1 MKSFPQI
8 EIMAPVGSWESL
20 RAAVQTGANAVYLG
34 LEQLNMRS
42 RSSLNFTVEDLP
54 GIVSF
59 CREAGVKVYLT
70 LNVVVFEGDM
80 EDMRRLVD
88 AAFDSGVDAVIASDM
103 AVILYA
109 RQKGMKVHI
118 STQVNVSNPEA
129 VRYYAAFADVMV
141 LARELNLDQVRSIHE
156 FILENQ
162 VKGPSGAL
170 VRLEMFVHGA
180 LCMAV
185 SGKCY
190 LSLHQYNHSANRGAC
205 LQVCRRSY
213 LVSDTETGESL
224 SVENPYIM
232 SPKDL
237 CTIGFVNKLIDAGV
251 TVFKIEGRARGPEY
265 VSTVVRAYREAI
277 CAVEDGTYGEE
288 KIARWKGELSKVYNR
303 GFWNGYYLGQRLG
316 EWSHTYGSEAT
327 RKKVYVGK
335 CTNYFSRLKVGE
347 FLMETGDLSV
357 NDEILITGPTTG
369 LVQTRVPELRVDLL
383 VVDSAQKGDLFSM
396 PVGELVRRGDKLY
409 KWITVPK

>member
-20 RAAVQTGANAVYLG
+20 RAAVQAGANAVYLG

-80 EDMRRLVD
+80 EDIRRLVD

-237 CTIGFVNKLIDAGV
+237 CTIGFVNKLLDAGV

-265 VSTVVRAYREAI
+265 VSTVVRTYREAI

-288 KIARWKGELSKVYNR
+288 KIARWKEELSKVYNR

-369 LVQTRVPELRVDLL
+369 LIQTTMSELRVDLQA
-383 VVDSAQKGDLFSM
+383 VDSTQKGDLFSM

-409 KWITVPK
+409 KWITV

>member
-20 RAAVQTGANAVYLG
+20 RAAVQAGANAVYLG

-42 RSSLNFTVEDLP
+42 RSSLNFTVEDLS

-237 CTIGFVNKLIDAGV
+237 CTIGFVNKLLDAGV

-265 VSTVVRAYREAI
+265 VSTVVRTYREAI

-288 KIARWKGELSKVYNR
+288 KIARWKEELSKVYNR

-347 FLMETGDLSV
+347 FLMETGDLSL

-369 LVQTRVPELRVDLL
+369 LIQTTVSELRVDLQ
-383 VVDSAQKGDLFSM
+383 VVDSTKKGDLFSM

-409 KWITVPK
+409 KWITVQK